1 MAIQSSLSRSETR
14 RHFNASFQEQI
25 IIDWV
30 LHQNEKGRNIPETC
44 VSGRDNATL
53 HNVLVRRDGRLL
65 SLEANKWDQK
75 QVRNKEGTLA
85 S

>member
-1 MAIQSSLSRSETR
+1 MAIRSSLSRSETR

-30 LHQNEKGRNIPETC
+30 LHQNEKGRNISETC
-44 VSGRDNATL
+44 VSGREIVTL
-53 HNVLVRRDGRLL
+53 HNVLLQRGGRLL
-65 SLEANKWDQK
+65 SKEANKWDQQ